1 MAALFTCVSLAAF
14 MPLRSPAFAS
24 CARSHG
30 VSMGN
35 WVDEQHEQGGVR
47 YCPEVSV
54 EDAAAMAELMKGP
67 SPQIEAGKVVKMVC
81 DALKRGSNEDIE
93 AMWNFIEP
101 EGGLASQYR
110 SAAGSMKAFRW
121 KVRKEQRWKNI
132 AARPHAA
139 MVHMR
144 GYELIGGLMTDVDVR
159 QYLVRCSPFFPD
171 APFAESVVTFK
182 VDVVRQF
189 VDAKRHKE
197 QAEALGNRANCWI
210 IDNITPGFGE
220 WEVKDPISADR
231 CPDFFKPPKR
241 SAED

>member
-1 MAALFTCVSLAAF
+1 MRLGMISDD
-14 MPLRSPAFAS
+14 
-24 CARSHG
+24 G
-30 VSMGN
+30 MG
-35 WVDEQHEQGGVR
+35 
-47 YCPEVSV
+47 
-54 EDAAAMAELMKGP
+54 AAELQSGVDYTYEL
-67 SPQIEAGKVVKMVC
+67 IEKVYTIS
-81 DALKRGSNEDIE
+81 KRGPWS
-93 AMWNFIEP
+93 
-101 EGGLASQYR
+101 S
-110 SAAGSMKAFRW
+110 
-121 KVRKEQRWKNI
+121 V
-132 AARPHAA
+132 
-139 MVHMR
+139 R